1 MLLKRGWNVDGLS
14 APRATAHDMKLHRRT
29 LGETDRFGLSYMIRF
44 AVVAGLYIAAA
55 KAGLAL
61 SVAHGSATPVWAPT
75 GIALAALLIFGMDMW
90 PAIAVGAFIANATSP
105 IPIGAAAGIAV
116 GNTAEAV
123 IGYLLLRAVGF
134 RTSLERVRDVIALV
148 TLAAIAST
156 TISATVG
163 VTTSLIAGTV
173 TGATFW
179 AHWAIWW
186 IGDMM
191 GDLLIAPLLLVWIG
205 GWRTRPKGHPL
216 EGLAVAVLLG
226 AGSAF
231 VFSGDR
237 WVYAYVLFPLILWA
251 TLRFAEHGA
260 TLAAATVAI
269 VGLARLLGGE
279 QPAGLT
285 NLTAAVEAYQ
295 ALIGIVGI
303 SLLVLAATT
312 SERARA
318 EATLE
323 ERARLQEQTRKAL
336 EREREAV
343 CRLKE
348 LDELKTTFLH
358 AVSHD
363 LRTPLTSILG
373 LASTLERQDL
383 DFPREEAREL
393 AHRIVRNS
401 RRLHR
406 LVSDLLDFERL
417 ERGMLGAD
425 RVSTDVGALVHSVA
439 RDVELRD
446 HPLHVDADPVT
457 AAVDA
462 PKVERIVDNLLA
474 NAIKH
479 TPPGT
484 DIWLS
489 LSADDDGVILTLEDS
504 GAGVPEAE
512 REAIFAPF
520 ARASESSS
528 PGTGIGLALVA
539 KFAELHGGRAW
550 VTDRE
555 GGGAAFHVTLPAD
568 KSPCAE
574 VKEPEIEVLPGEIG
588 RDRIEIA

>member
-1 MLLKRGWNVDGLS
+1 V
-14 APRATAHDMKLHRRT
+14 RRT
-29 LGETDRFGLSYMIRF
+29 SRFGLSYTLRF
-44 AVVAGLYIAAA
+44 AIVAGVYVASA
-55 KAGLAL
+55 KAGLSL

-75 GIALAALLIFGMDMW
+75 GIALAALLIFGIDLW
-90 PAIAVGAFIANATSP
+90 PAIAAGAFVANVITP
-105 IPIGAAAGIAV
+105 IPIGAAAGIAA

-123 IGYLLLRAVGF
+123 IGCVLLRAVGF
-134 RTSLERVRDVIALV
+134 RTSLERVRDVIALAV
-148 TLAAIAST
+148 LAAIAST

-173 TGATFW
+173 TGATYW
-179 AHWAIWW
+179 GHWVIWW
-186 IGDMM
+186 FGDMM

-205 GWRTRPKGHPL
+205 GWRTRPQGRPL
-216 EGLAVAVLLG
+216 EGLALAVLLA

-231 VFSGDR
+231 VFTGDR
-237 WVYAYVLFPLILWA
+237 WVYAYFLFPLVLWA

-260 TLAAATVAI
+260 TLATATVATI
-269 VGLARLLGGE
+269 GLARLIGGD
-279 QPAGLT
+279 QPPGLT
-285 NLTAAVEAYQ
+285 NLTTAVEAYQ

-323 ERARLQEQTRKAL
+323 ERTRLQEQTRKAL
-336 EREREAV
+336 QREREAV
-343 CRLKE
+343 CRLEE
-348 LDELKTTFLH
+348 LDDLKTTFLH

-383 DFPREEAREL
+383 NFPREEAREL

-417 ERGMLGAD
+417 ERGMLGAE

-439 RDVELRD
+439 QDVELRD
-446 HPLHVDADPVT
+446 HALHVDADPVM

-484 DIWLS
+484 DIWLR
-489 LSADDDGVILTLEDS
+489 LSDYGDGVLLTLEDS

-520 ARASESSS
+520 ARAADPST
-528 PGTGIGLALVA
+528 PGTGIGLSLVA

-555 GGGAAFHVTLPAD
+555 GGGAAFHVTLPSD
-568 KSPCAE
+568 DRHGAE
-574 VKEPEIEVLPGEIG
+574 GQEARSGSLA
-588 RDRIEIA
+588 RR